1 MDSMQIYVKN
11 NNVNKA
17 WSLLK
22 KKLHEDGT
30 FKEIRDRAHYISKGE
45 KRRLAKKAGIARW
58 KKKRQQL
65 ELQFLREERNQFRNR
80 KRQPYKKPKK

>member
-1 MDSMQIYVKN
+1 MWIRTENIYVMRT
-11 NNVNKA
+11 
-17 WSLLK
+17 K
-22 KKLHEDGT
+22 KHNGK
-30 FKEIRDRAHYISKGE
+30 I
-45 KRRLAKKAGIARW
+45 RLAKKAGIARW